1 MTAASDRVMPQFIKF
16 CVIGVS
22 NTALHLGIYYFLL
35 WLNVYYLLADIIAFA
50 ISVWNSYFWNKK
62 YTFAAGKTTFST
74 VLRLYAAY
82 GSTTLLGSG
91 LLFLLVDV
99 IGLNKYVSPVIKIGI
114 ITVVNF
120 ILNKYI
126 VFKKSE

>member
-1 MTAASDRVMPQFIKF
+1 MTADSNRVMTQFIKF

-22 NTALHLGIYYFLL
+22 NTAVHLSIYYLLL

-62 YTFAAGKTTFST
+62 YTFDAGKTTLST
-74 VLRLYAAY
+74 ILRLYAAY
-82 GSTTLLGSG
+82 GSTTLLGTG
-91 LLFLLVDV
+91 LLFIMVDV
-99 IGLNKYVSPVIKIGI
+99 IGLDEYISPIIKIGV
-114 ITVVNF
+114 ITVINF

-126 VFKKSE
+126 VFKKRD